1 MKKIFEKVRDI
12 AFMDSQIQIIGN
24 KEVLVDGCKKIL
36 EYDDVFVKVSTWNM
50 IVNIW
55 GSELT
60 VNDFGSGEIFIC
72 GNIQSIELENR

>member
-1 MKKIFEKVRDI
+1 
-12 AFMDSQIQIIGN
+12 MDSQIQITGN

-36 EYDDVFVKVSTWNM
+36 EYNDVFVKVSTWDM

-60 VNDFGSGEIFIC
+60 VNDFGSGEIFVC
-72 GNIQSIELENR
+72 GKIQSIELENR

>member
-1 MKKIFEKVRDI
+1 MKKIFERVRDL

-60 VNDFGSGEIFIC
+60 VNDFGSGEIFVC
-72 GNIQSIELENR
+72 GKIQSIELENR